1 MEFKCKVV
9 AWYIENLESHKDT
22 PNIPATSLQNLAT
35 KVGIDR
41 RTVSR
46 WVHNKEAIFKSK
58 HKRQLKRLSNSK
70 DECFATIPKK

>member
-46 WVHNKEAIFKSK
+46 WGGGTVPQQGSHFQIK
-58 HKRQLKRLSNSK
+58 
-70 DECFATIPKK
+70 T